1 MAEAQRFVIALVA
14 SVLFMSSLPHIA
26 AEQNDELGLTLEIMN
41 DAKYGTYIE
50 GETILIEAN
59 LVNHGN
65 SVVYK
70 ENPACNGYL
79 TVEDSSG
86 KTVYSNLDQCRDQS
100 RDSLIEK
107 GQIIEQSPITW
118 DFRLYNDSFVDSG
131 SYKITLHHSKMNL
144 SDSIVVRFTEKPQIY
159 QNIVLELKTNEIDT
173 HHQYISYLVQIGIKY
188 TGTENLPL
196 GNNECVIKIMGV
208 DFTNQIESC
217 FSGTTT
223 LHANENIYAG
233 HMIFTEQNYNF
244 SEPIY
249 FQLYGSDN
257 IKTLLLDDEH
267 QNPMSGDA
275 YANFDKQLNDPDF
288 EVLHE
293 EQNGELL
300 INLKSLNEDHLR
312 LDDLCNIS
320 VDIYR
325 DLGELYSSDK
335 FTVCDS
341 EVSSTE
347 VITKEIY
354 TLELIDEEQCFIPLG
369 KYTAVIQ
376 IEEDIFSFDFNQLN
390 KNIDPKCYLESYDSS
405 FYLTVHKNSIYT
417 TIDISSHQNT
427 LRIDSECLAGLKI
440 EQESSADN
448 IMSYCGYSIG
458 NFIDLDGESITFDEE
473 LDIDGLEFGEN
484 VWIQFSTFIGPTIHE
499 TRFVQ
504 TDLQQSS
511 TSSNFFEIS
520 GVWSHVEYEL
530 ADCWMLSAP
539 NSIHLIDASQLSTM
553 WRPNYNWE
561 GTYKVKLDHKGG
573 GDCGIFGI
581 PIVVIEEIYHES
593 EPIKS
598 VEVIDQNTDK
608 SENIDIVSVTIT
620 GTASASILVTLV
632 LLISNTESMRIPV
645 TSAGLWMLALV
656 GKTHETSDGRFQRGR
671 LIGYLT
677 ANPGCHFRA
686 LMAALNM
693 SNGQITHHLRL
704 LENQELIWRINDGR
718 FVRYYPL
725 NNSLYPGMNPDDLP
739 VPPLSPDPKSLQ
751 GKILTLL
758 DDEHQIG
765 EFPTQSEL
773 AKKLEKSQ
781 QLISHHLRT
790 LQKYGLVEKRKMGI
804 KNRYKLTKEALFLLE
819 TDMDYNKIRD

>member
-1 MAEAQRFVIALVA
+1 MAGGRRFVIALVA
-14 SVLFMSSLPHIA
+14 TVLFLSSVPHIT
-26 AEQNDELGLTLEIMN
+26 AEQSDELGLTLEIMN
-41 DAKYGTYIE
+41 DVKYGTYIE

-59 LVNHGN
+59 LVNNGN

-86 KTVYSNLDQCRDQS
+86 ITVYSNLDQCRDQS

-107 GQIIEQSPITW
+107 GETIEQSPITW
-118 DFRLYNDSFVDSG
+118 DFKSHDGSFVDSG
-131 SYKITLHHSKMNL
+131 NYKLTLHHSKMNL
-144 SDSIVVRFTEKPQIY
+144 NDSIMVKFTEKPKIY
-159 QNIVLELKTNEIDT
+159 QNIFLDLKTSEIDT
-173 HHQYISYLVQIGIKY
+173 HNQYISYLVQIAIQY
-188 TGTENLPL
+188 TGKENLPL
-196 GNNECVIKIMGV
+196 GNNKCVIKIMGV

-217 FSGTTT
+217 FSGTTI

-233 HMIFTEQNYNF
+233 HMIFSEQYYNF
-244 SEPIY
+244 SQPIS

-257 IKTLLLDDEH
+257 IETLLFDNEH
-267 QNPMSGDA
+267 QNSTSSEVRG
-275 YANFDKQLNDPDF
+275 NFDKQRNNLDF
-288 EVLHE
+288 EILHE
-293 EQNGELL
+293 EQNSKLL
-300 INLKSLNEDHLR
+300 VNLKSLNEDHSR

-320 VDIYR
+320 VNIYR
-325 DLGELYSSDK
+325 DLGDLYSSDT

-341 EVSSTE
+341 QVNTTE
-347 VITKEIY
+347 FTAKEIY
-354 TLELIDEEQCFIPLG
+354 SLDLIDENQCFIPLG
-369 KYTAVIQ
+369 KYTAIVQ
-376 IEEDIFSFDFNQLN
+376 VEGEIFSFDFSQLN
-390 KNIDPKCYLESYDSS
+390 KNIDPGCYSNNHDSS

-417 TIDISSHQNT
+417 TIDISSHENA

-440 EQESSADN
+440 EQESSPEN
-448 IMSYCGYSIG
+448 IKSYCGYNIG
-458 NFIDLDGESITFDEE
+458 NFILLDGESITFDEQ
-473 LDIDGLEFGEN
+473 LGTDGLEPGEN
-484 VWIQFSTFIGPTIHE
+484 LWIQFSTFIGTAIHE
-499 TRFVQ
+499 TRLVQ
-504 TDLQQSS
+504 TDLQQDSI
-511 TSSNFFEIS
+511 SSNFFEIN
-520 GVWSHVEYEL
+520 GVWSDIEYEP

-539 NSIHLIDASQLSTM
+539 NSVHLIDATQLSTM
-553 WRPNYNWE
+553 WRPNNNWE
-561 GTYKVKLDHKGG
+561 GTYKVKLDDNGG

-598 VEVIDQNTDK
+598 AEVIEQNLDK
-608 SENIDIVSVTIT
+608 SEDIDIVSVTIT
-620 GTASASILVTLV
+620 GTASASIILTLV
-632 LLISNTESMRIPV
+632 IIISNTESIRIPA

-725 NNSLYPGMNPDDLP
+725 NNSLYPGMNPNDLP

-773 AKKLEKSQ
+773 ARKLEKSQ

-819 TDMDYNKIRD
+819 TDMDYSKIRD